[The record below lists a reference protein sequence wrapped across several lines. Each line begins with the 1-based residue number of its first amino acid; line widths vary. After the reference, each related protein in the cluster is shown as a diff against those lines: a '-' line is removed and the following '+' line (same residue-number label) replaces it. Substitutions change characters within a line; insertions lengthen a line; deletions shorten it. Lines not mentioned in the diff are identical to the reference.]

1 MESNSSARQGQLQ
14 RKDHSGGT
22 HFGVR
27 SEEEAAILCFAHWE
41 PTKVTRTKSHF
52 LTPAVLLLL
61 AGCSSRLESLD
72 REINDLVAERSTR
85 LGTVSPS
92 RSLPGETKAIDTS
105 KAPETRNPTAQELS
119 FKPADEARDVAKRL
133 ESFNAGI
140 AEASG
145 LADAYATNEALDA
158 IAEDPAAQMAAPNST
173 QNSAQSSAIDGA
185 IEVTLIES
193 WRTGQRSAPD
203 YLASEEQYLLS
214 AISLL
219 IERHQWSPRLSNTT
233 SATLS
238 GSGNDGDFDHTARL
252 LNELAATQKLP
263 YGGDVQAR
271 WLWDAT
277 EHLREQSTGRYRQ
290 SSSIA
295 LDASIPLMRG
305 AGLIAQ
311 ESLIQAERNLV
322 YAARSFER
330 ARRQFLVDVATDY
343 FALLQTQ
350 ASIRNQVQQLK
361 SLRTFEQETTELV
374 KAGRKAEFDRADAS
388 NRVLSG
394 MASLENLR
402 EAYRLQLDRFKVS
415 LGLPVEKPLVIR
427 PLKLELP
434 EPDADLADAARLAL
448 DLRLDL
454 QNRRDQVEDS
464 RRNLDNAKNG
474 LLPDLNVTAGASIP
488 TDADT
493 REGGVMF
500 DPDDTSYNAGLR
512 LSLPLDRRSEQLRI
526 KQASISLDKSERD
539 YSTARDNVVLN
550 VRAALRAVDLA
561 RFQLRLAEQQVQIT
575 QRRRLEQEIKK
586 AEIDTRKRLEAES
599 DLLDA
604 LNARDRAVTALRTAV
619 LRYLL
624 ETDTL
629 RVKRDG
635 TFEPLPGMEEAVK
648 PKS

>member
-1 MESNSSARQGQLQ
+1 M
-14 RKDHSGGT
+14 GT
-22 HFGVR
+22 HFGIR
-27 SEEEAAILCFAHWE
+27 SDKETAILWFTRRE
-41 PTKVTRTKSHF
+41 PTKVTRTKSNF

-85 LGTVSPS
+85 LGTVSPT
-92 RSLPGETKAIDTS
+92 RTLPGETKATDTS

-140 AEASG
+140 AETSG

-158 IAEDPAAQMAAPNST
+158 IAEDPASQMDAA
-173 QNSAQSSAIDGA
+173 NSAPKSEQSSSQSAPIDGA
-185 IEVTLIES
+185 IEVTLMES

-233 SATLS
+233 NATLS
-238 GSGNDGDFDHTARL
+238 GSGEDGNFDHTARL
-252 LNELAATQKLP
+252 LNELAVTQKLP
-263 YGGDVQAR
+263 YGGDVQAQ

-361 SLRTFEQETTELV
+361 SLRTFEQETAELV

-402 EAYRLQLDRFKVS
+402 ESYRLQLDRFKVS

-434 EPDADLADAARLAL
+434 EPDADLAEAARLAL
-448 DLRLDL
+448 ELRLDL

-488 TDADT
+488 TDGDT

-500 DPDDTSYNAGLR
+500 DTDDTSYNAGLR

-526 KQASISLDKSERD
+526 KQATISLDKAERD
-539 YSTARDNVVLN
+539 YGTARDNVVLN

-575 QRRRLEQEIKK
+575 QRRRMEQEIKK

-604 LNARDRAVTALRTAV
+604 LNSRDRAVTALRTAV

-635 TFEPLPGMEEAVK
+635 TFEPLPGMEDATK

>member
-1 MESNSSARQGQLQ
+1 MEQDSSARRGELQ
-14 RKDHSGGT
+14 RKGHLRGT
-22 HFGVR
+22 HFGIR
-27 SEEEAAILCFAHWE
+27 SDKEAAILLFTRRE

-85 LGTVSPS
+85 LGTVSPT
-92 RSLPGETKAIDTS
+92 RTLPGETKATDTS

-140 AEASG
+140 AETSG

-158 IAEDPAAQMAAPNST
+158 IAEDPASQAVS
-173 QNSAQSSAIDGA
+173 IDSA
-185 IEVTLIES
+185 IEVTLMES
-193 WRTGQRSAPD
+193 WRTGQRAAPD

-233 SATLS
+233 NATLS
-238 GSGNDGDFDHTARL
+238 GSGEDGNFDHTARL
-252 LNELAATQKLP
+252 LNELAVTQKLP
-263 YGGDVQAR
+263 YGGDVQAQ

-343 FALLQTQ
+343 FALLQIQ

-361 SLRTFEQETTELV
+361 SLRTFEQETAELV

-402 EAYRLQLDRFKVS
+402 ESYRLQLDRFKVS
-415 LGLPVEKPLVIR
+415 LGLPVEKPLVIK

-434 EPDADLADAARLAL
+434 EPDADLTEAARLAL

-474 LLPDLNVTAGASIP
+474 LLPDLNLTAGASIP

-500 DPDDTSYNAGLR
+500 DTDDTSYNAGLR

-526 KQASISLDKSERD
+526 KQATISLDKAERD
-539 YSTARDNVVLN
+539 YGTARDNVVLN

-604 LNARDRAVTALRTAV
+604 LNSRDRAVTALRTAV

-635 TFEPLPGMEEAVK
+635 TFEPLPGMQTDAS
-648 PKS
+648 PATPPNS

>member
-1 MESNSSARQGQLQ
+1 M
-14 RKDHSGGT
+14 
-22 HFGVR
+22 
-27 SEEEAAILCFAHWE
+27 I
-41 PTKVTRTKSHF
+41 RTKSVYF
-52 LTPAVLLLL
+52 APAALILLS
-61 AGCSSRLESLD
+61 GCSSRLESLD
-72 REINDLVAERSTR
+72 DEINSLVAERSTR
-85 LGTVSPS
+85 LGTASPA
-92 RSLPGETKAIDTS
+92 RALPADDANIDSTKTPD
-105 KAPETRNPTAQELS
+105 TRNPAAEALV

-133 ESFNAGI
+133 ESFNAGV
-140 AEASG
+140 AETSG
-145 LADAYATNEALDA
+145 LSSAYASDEALDT
-158 IAEDPAAQMAAPNST
+158 IAQDPAAQAALI
-173 QNSAQSSAIDGA
+173 QDAIVLDLA
-185 IEVTLIES
+185 EA
-193 WRTGQRSAPD
+193 WRTGQRSAPE

-238 GSGNDGDFDHTARL
+238 GQGEDGRFDSAVRILND
-252 LNELAATQKLP
+252 LAVTQKLP

-277 EHLREQSTGRYRQ
+277 EQLREQSTGRYRQ

-322 YAARSFER
+322 YGARTFER

-343 FALLQTQ
+343 FSLLQTQ

-361 SLRTFEQETTELV
+361 SLRTFEEETAQLV

-402 EAYRLQLDRFKVS
+402 EQYRLQLDRFKVS
-415 LGLPVEKPLVIR
+415 LGLPVDKPLVVG
-427 PLKLELP
+427 PLSLELP
-434 EPDADLADAARLAL
+434 EPDAELSEAAALAL
-448 DLRLDL
+448 ELRLDL
-454 QNRRDQVEDS
+454 QNRRDQTEDA
-464 RRNLDNAKNG
+464 RRNLANAKNG
-474 LLPDLNVTAGASIP
+474 LLPGLDVTAGASVP
-488 TDADT
+488 TDGDA
-493 REGGVMF
+493 REGGVAF
-500 DPDDTSYNAGLR
+500 DPDDTSYDAGLR
-512 LSLPLDRRSEQLRI
+512 LSLPLDRRAEQLRV
-526 KQASISLDKSERD
+526 KQAAIAVDRSVRD

-575 QRRRLEQEIKK
+575 QRRRQEQEIKK
-586 AEIDTRKRLEAES
+586 SEVDTRKRLEAES

-604 LNARDRAVTALRTAV
+604 LNARDRAVTQLRTAV

-635 TFEPLPGMEEAVK
+635 TFEPLPGMEAN
-648 PKS
+648 

>member
-1 MESNSSARQGQLQ
+1 MNP
-14 RKDHSGGT
+14 SGCI

-27 SEEEAAILCFAHWE
+27 SEEQAAILWFTPAE
-41 PTKVTRTKSHF
+41 PTIVTRTNTVF
-52 LTPAVLLLL
+52 LTPAILLLL

-72 REINDLVAERSTR
+72 REINELISERSTR

-105 KAPETRNPTAQELS
+105 KAPETRNPTAQELT

-133 ESFNAGI
+133 ESFNSGI
-140 AEASG
+140 AETSG
-145 LADAYATNEALDA
+145 LTDAYATSESLDK
-158 IAEDPAAQMAAPNST
+158 IAEDPAAQSAA
-173 QNSAQSSAIDGA
+173 ADGA
-185 IEVTLIES
+185 LEVTLAES
-193 WRTGQRSAPD
+193 WRLGQRAAPD

-233 SATLS
+233 SATLT
-238 GSGNDGDFDHTARL
+238 GSGDDGDFDHTARL
-252 LNELAATQKLP
+252 LNELAVTQKLP

-330 ARRQFLVDVATDY
+330 SRRQFLVDVANDY

-361 SLRTFEQETTELV
+361 SLRTFEQETGELV

-394 MASLENLR
+394 LASLENLR

-415 LGLPVEKPLVIR
+415 LGLPVEKPLIIR

-434 EPDADLADAARLAL
+434 EPEADLADAARLAL
-448 DLRLDL
+448 ELRLDL

-464 RRNLDNAKNG
+464 RRSLDNAKNG
-474 LLPDLNVTAGASIP
+474 LLPDLSVSAGASIP
-488 TDADT
+488 TDGDT

-500 DPDDTSYNAGLR
+500 DADDTSYDAGLR
-512 LSLPLDRRSEQLRI
+512 LSLPLDRRSEQLRV
-526 KQASISLDKSERD
+526 KQASISLDKAERD
-539 YSTARDNVVLN
+539 YGTARDNVVLN

-604 LNARDRAVTALRTAV
+604 LNARDRAVTQLRTAV

-629 RVKRDG
+629 RVQRDG
-635 TFEPLPGMEEAVK
+635 TFEPLPGMQDREK
-648 PKS
+648 PSS

>member
-1 MESNSSARQGQLQ
+1 M
-14 RKDHSGGT
+14 
-22 HFGVR
+22 V
-27 SEEEAAILCFAHWE
+27 
-41 PTKVTRTKSHF
+41 RTKSF
-52 LTPAVLLLL
+52 ALAPAALLIL

-72 REINDLVAERSTR
+72 REINDLVAERSSR

-92 RSLPGETKAIDTS
+92 RSLPAQVAAVDTS
-105 KAPETRNPTAQELS
+105 KSPETRNPTASELT

-133 ESFNAGI
+133 ESFNAGVD
-140 AEASG
+140 ETSG
-145 LADAYATNEALDA
+145 LSEAYPTNESLDA
-158 IAEDPAAQMAAPNST
+158 AAEDPASQRVP
-173 QNSAQSSAIDGA
+173 IEGA
-185 IEVTLIES
+185 LEMTLSDS

-219 IERHQWSPRLSNTT
+219 IERHQWSPRVSNTT
-233 SATLS
+233 SATLD
-238 GSGNDGDFDHTARL
+238 GSGENGDFEHTARL
-252 LNELAATQKLP
+252 LNELAVTQKLP

-277 EHLREQSTGRYRQ
+277 EHLRRQATGRYRQ

-295 LDASIPLMRG
+295 LDTSIPLMRG

-322 YAARSFER
+322 YGARTFER

-361 SLRTFEQETTELV
+361 SLRTFEQETAELV

-394 MASLENLR
+394 LASLENLR
-402 EAYRLQLDRFKVS
+402 EQYRLQLDRFKIS
-415 LGLPVEKPLVIR
+415 LGLPVERPLVIL

-434 EPDADLADAARLAL
+434 EPDADLAGAARQAL
-448 DLRLDL
+448 ELRLDL

-464 RRNLDNAKNG
+464 RRNLANARNG
-474 LLPDLNVTAGASIP
+474 LLPDLNLTAGATLP
-488 TDADT
+488 TDGDT
-493 REGGVMF
+493 REGGVAF

-512 LSLPLDRRSEQLRI
+512 LSLPLDRRSEQLRV
-526 KQASISLDKSERD
+526 KQAAIALDRAERD
-539 YSTARDNVVLN
+539 YGTARDNVVLN

-561 RFQLRLAEQQVQIT
+561 RFQLKLAEQQVQIT

-635 TFEPLPGMEEAVK
+635 TFEPLPGMEAPAE